1 MRDLDKAL
9 LDISAIKAQL
19 AAGTAFRGYGP
30 GVLALS
36 GGLAFMTA
44 AVQSAW
50 LDDPTTQPIS
60 YFAGW
65 IATALLSAALI
76 GVEMVARTRR
86 HHEGLADG
94 MLFNA
99 VEQFLP
105 AGAVGALLLFTL
117 WRFAPDTLWMMPG
130 FWQIL
135 VGLGIFASVRTMPR
149 SFALGGAWYVAAGF
163 VVLAV
168 SAGPQEL
175 SPWAMGL
182 PFGLGQLL
190 LAAIVHFA
198 SGEDD
203 EEG

>member
-9 LDISAIKAQL
+9 LEINAIKAQL

-36 GGLAFMTA
+36 GGLALMTA
-44 AVQSAW
+44 AAQSAW
-50 LDDPTTQPIS
+50 LDHPTAQPIS
-60 YFAGW
+60 YFGGW

-76 GVEMVARTRR
+76 GLEMVARTRR
-86 HHEGLADG
+86 HHGGLADE

-105 AGAVGALLLFTL
+105 AGAVGALLLITL
-117 WRFAPDTLWMMPG
+117 GRFAPDTLWMMPG
-130 FWQIL
+130 LWQIL
-135 VGLGIFASVRTMPR
+135 VGIGIFASLRTLPR
-149 SFALGGAWYVAAGF
+149 SFAFGAAWYVAAGF
-163 VVLAV
+163 VVLAI
-168 SAGPQEL
+168 SAGTQEL

-190 LAAIVHFA
+190 LAGIVHFA
-198 SGEDD
+198 SGGDD
-203 EEG
+203 EED